1 MSSSIVLQDAIKTYT
16 YDQDKIISPAK
27 TVKWVKD
34 KFKEINLDILK
45 KTMRID
51 SGRLGIPIFISLCGT
66 DALKTIG
73 TKKQMGKGA
82 TPAQSEASALIE
94 LVERYSFFYL
104 IKFGNFHV
112 DTYQN
117 VKDKA
122 ISFKSIALSVHDE
135 SDLKI
140 AEQAF
145 SDIPLSWV
153 PAYSLT
159 ENRETL
165 IPIDWFYAINE
176 FNGPAAG
183 NTIEEAIIQGICE
196 VVERHVSALI
206 SHKKLLTPS
215 IDVRS
220 VKNPV
225 ALELMGKYLRTGVKL
240 FIKDFSLDMGIPSVG
255 VLVQDPKTFPHRS
268 EIVFTAGTQTSP
280 EKALIRSLTEVA
292 QLAGDFD
299 TDAKYVPSGLPKP
312 SDLDEM
318 YYVTTTDKIVNISDL
333 PDISHYNIKN
343 EIERCVGALSKMGLD
358 VLVIN
363 TTHPVLQIP
372 AVYIVIPGTHF
383 RQRARA
389 ASICLFSAK
398 LVSQFEDVTQAI
410 MALDRLRA
418 LYPDRYYIY
427 FYLGLCHLRKEK
439 YERALKFFKKALE
452 LNPGEEDIPSI
463 YCYMGIC
470 HKDMEDYEQA
480 IAELEKAKAHD
491 AQIKEIYNLLGF
503 CYFKLKDH
511 EKSIENFTKVV
522 DMDPASAIDYANIAS
537 NLREMGNIKEAIRF
551 YQLALE
557 IDPGIDFARDNL
569 ERLQS
574 LTFCSV

>member
-389 ASICLFSAK
+389 ASISLFSAK

-427 FYLGLCHLRKEK
+427 FYLGVCHLRKEK